1 VPSARTVGAVARLA
15 GVSVRTLHHY
25 DEIGLLTPSDRSDAG
40 YRRYAD
46 GDLDRLQ
53 RILFYRE
60 LGLGLDDIRTV
71 MTDGRGDA
79 SVHLRRQHA
88 LLLERIER
96 LKRMATAVEK
106 ALEARTMG
114 ISLTPEERFE
124 NHKNGIKCARVV
136 RDHGE
141 RLVPRLYAHL
151 NPMTFERAVQM
162 EAMLADLLRKRG
174 FVVFGGH

>member
-1 VPSARTVGAVARLA
+1 VPRKRSSPARAKKVPKGHH
-15 GVSVRTLHHY
+15 SVYVVYLRNPNG
-25 DEIGLLTPSDRSDAG
+25 DGKAG
-40 YRRYAD
+40 YYV
-46 GDLDRLQ
+46 G
-53 RILFYRE
+53 
-60 LGLGLDDIRTV
+60 
-71 MTDGRGDA
+71 MTG
-79 SVHLRRQHA
+79 
-88 LLLERIER
+88 
-96 LKRMATAVEK
+96 
-106 ALEARTMG
+106 
-114 ISLTPEERFE
+114 LTPEERFE